1 MEEVPK
7 ASEDGI
13 LKNKSGPKFVLKV
26 ADKASA
32 EDILGKELSGLF
44 KIEELNERS

>member
-1 MEEVPK
+1 MVEVSK

-32 EDILGKELSGLF
+32 EAILGKELAGLF
-44 KIEELNERS
+44 IFEELNERS